1 MSSEKVEEKVL
12 GVGIDCGTMNIV
24 AARRKS
30 GGKMDTIR
38 IRDAF
43 LDLPADAKKRL
54 KLAGVNFIEQGED
67 IIVVGDAALDMA
79 NLFGQEARRPL
90 AQGLIA
96 AGEIDALGV
105 LGVLMKNVLGE
116 PREEGEICYY
126 SVPAAPVDAD
136 RDVVYHQGVLGRIVE
151 ECGYSAYP
159 SNEAMAIVFAETA
172 KEAFSGLALSYGSG
186 MTNAAL
192 AINGVQGLAF
202 SVARGGDWIDH
213 GAAKAI
219 GATASRVCALKEK
232 GVDLLAPVGRDQ
244 EAVAFYYRNLIE
256 YSIDTIASEFVKV
269 KDKFMIPKAIPLVV
283 SGGTALA
290 GNFQAFFEKVFEKK
304 RKRFPIEISEIRMAS
319 DPLNAVAKGLLI
331 QAMQEYE

>member
-1 MSSEKVEEKVL
+1 MADKGL

-24 AARRKS
+24 AARRKT
-30 GGKMDTIR
+30 GGKVETVR
-38 IRDAF
+38 TRDAF

-54 KLAGVNFIEQGED
+54 RLAGVNFIEQGDD
-67 IIVVGDAALDMA
+67 IIVVGDAALEMA

-90 AQGLIA
+90 ARGLIA

-105 LGVLMKNVLGE
+105 LGVLMRNVLGE
-116 PREEGEICYY
+116 PRDPNEVCYY
-126 SVPAAPVDAD
+126 SVPAAPVDED
-136 RDVVYHQGVLGRIVE
+136 RDVVYHQGVLGRIIE

-159 SNEAMAIVFAETA
+159 SNEAMAIIFAETA
-172 KEAFSGLALSYGSG
+172 KDGFSGLGLSYGSG

-202 SVARGGDWIDH
+202 SVARGGDWLDA
-213 GAAKAI
+213 GAAKAV
-219 GATASRVCALKEK
+219 GSTGSRICALKER
-232 GVDLLAPVGRDQ
+232 GLDLAAPVGREQ
-244 EAVAFYYRNLIE
+244 EALAFYYKNLIE
-256 YSIDTIASEFVKV
+256 YSIDQIAAEFTKV
-269 KDKFMIPKAIPLVV
+269 KDRFSLPKPIPIIL

-290 GNFQAFFEKVFEKK
+290 ANFQACFESVFAKK
-304 RKRFPIEISEIRMAS
+304 RKRFPIEVSEIRMAS

>member
-1 MSSEKVEEKVL
+1 MSEKAL

-24 AARRKS
+24 AARRKA
-30 GGKMDTIR
+30 GGKMDTMR

-43 LDLPADAKKRL
+43 LDLPAEAKKRL

-90 AQGLIA
+90 AKGLIA

-105 LGVLMKNVLGE
+105 LGVLMRNVLGE
-116 PREEGEICYY
+116 PREPGEICYY
-126 SVPAAPVDAD
+126 SVPAAPVDED

-172 KEAFSGLALSYGSG
+172 KEGFSGLALSYGSG

-219 GATASRVCALKEK
+219 GSTASRMCALKER
-232 GVDLLAPVGRDQ
+232 GIDLQAPNGREQ
-244 EAVAFYYRNLIE
+244 EALAFYYRNLIE
-256 YSIDTIASEFVKV
+256 YSIDAIAAEFTKI
-269 KDKFMIPKAIPLVV
+269 KDKFSIPKAVPLVV

-290 GNFQAFFEKVFEKK
+290 GNFQQFFESVFAKK